1 MIVKYSYL
9 QHILMFVDGYT
20 ELVFPAIRIEGG
32 TGGTIL
38 STFTATVCFSAI
50 QIKYKEQ
57 IGFCPDKFP
66 EDLVPVFRIPV
77 HQRHDFS
84 RKNSASNSL
93 WLS

>member
-1 MIVKYSYL
+1 MIIKDTYL

-20 ELVFPAIRIEGG
+20 ELVFPAIGIEGR
-32 TGGTIL
+32 TGGTIFPA
-38 STFTATVCFSAI
+38 FTAAVCFSAI

-84 RKNSASNSL
+84 KKN
-93 WLS
+93 